1 MKRAILVAENHEG
14 VLLGFRDWLTRHG
27 YAVLTA
33 REGTEAI
40 AIARDQRPRLAILD
54 YSMRGT
60 TSGLFAAHAIRE
72 APETRHIPIIMMATR
87 TMSLTEEAALNGF
100 NAFFSKPFD
109 KDGLDGLLAKIR
121 ELLKPRVLVIDDN
134 EQYRL
139 LIARIIQP
147 MCAVITASDSK
158 EGMERAV
165 LEDPDLV
172 IVDRSMPVR
181 GGEEVARD
189 IISYCNIPVIMVTGD
204 VLNDSEQ
211 ETIRAVGVRAVIGK
225 PFTLNELAT
234 TVAALLP
241 QLSPPA

>member
-1 MKRAILVAENHEG
+1 MKRAILVAEHYEG
-14 VLLGFRDWLTRHG
+14 VLLVFRDWLTRHG

-54 YSMRGT
+54 CSMRG
-60 TSGLFAAHAIRE
+60 GLFAATAIRE
-72 APETRHIPIIMMATR
+72 APETRHIPLIMMAAK
-87 TMSLTEEAALNGF
+87 TMLPTEEAAFNGF
-100 NAFFSKPFD
+100 DAFFAKPFD
-109 KDGLDGLLAKIR
+109 TDRLRAKIR
-121 ELLKPRVLVIDDN
+121 ELLKPRVLVIDDD
-134 EQYRL
+134 EQSRR

-147 MCAVITASDSK
+147 MCAVITASDGK

-189 IISYCNIPVIMVTGD
+189 IIAYLNIPVIMVTGD
-204 VLNDSEQ
+204 GLTNSEM
-211 ETIRAVGVRAVIGK
+211 ETVRAIGVKAVIRK
-225 PFTLNELAT
+225 PFTLHELAT
-234 TVAALLP
+234 AVAALLP
-241 QLSPPA
+241 HLSPPSA